1 MLGPVGVNDELG
13 TVRALAEKAFNW
25 QELVLQKPKRN
36 HLTSLVQ
43 LYSRLKPLLQ
53 HTSWP
58 VGRQFQ
64 EDLEIE
70 HQYHMFVRRIRE
82 AAAQEA
88 SVPEQVRDA
97 AQAWFFNNSY
107 AVRPVII
114 FPLVKQMLMQK
125 MRVAAKTVFLK
136 TASIVS
142 VFLGECDG
150 LALPDSAFES
160 IKVKYESS
168 LLQDLDLLASNLFID
183 KLAGGNVQAQVPNM

>member
-1 MLGPVGVNDELG
+1 M
-13 TVRALAEKAFNW
+13 
-25 QELVLQKPKRN
+25 LQKPKRN

-64 EDLEIE
+64 DVTKTWDYRDLEIE

-88 SVPEQVRDA
+88 SVPEEVRDA
-97 AQAWFFNNSY
+97 AQAWFFNNTY
-107 AVRPVII
+107 TVRPVII

-125 MRVAAKTVFLK
+125 MRMAAKTVFLK
-136 TASIVS
+136 TASNVS

-150 LALPDSAFES
+150 LALPDSAFQS
-160 IKVKYESS
+160 VKVKYESS